1 MSKIKILVAPGD
13 RAGSGKF
20 RCVDPHV
27 NLQKNFSEDFFVE
40 INYNID
46 FNDINYL
53 KGFDA
58 VFIHRIPQHKN
69 NEAVAI
75 INTIKRLGIKVIV
88 DTDDHWNLD
97 PSHGLYHMAKAQKI
111 PETIL
116 ECLKMADLVTVPTEI
131 LATEVRRFN
140 KNVVVLPNAVDPT
153 EDQFTPKPIESDM
166 IRFGWLGGSS
176 HIKDME
182 NLRGLGL
189 TQKSFNAKTQIVLC
203 GFDTR
208 GNVQFMNPET
218 KQVQTR
224 PMQPQETTW
233 FMYEC
238 FLTDNYKN
246 LESDRE
252 YLTYLMTFVD
262 DANYNTVDK
271 PYRRIWTKAINQYAN
286 GYNNFDVA
294 LAPLNESSFNKY
306 KSQLKVIEA
315 GFHKKALIAQNYG
328 PYQIDLING
337 IDKGGAVNS
346 NGNCLLVDA
355 AKNHKQW
362 AKYAK
367 KLIDSPQ
374 MIKDLG
380 EKLYETVKD
389 KYDLNNVT
397 KTRSEI
403 YKNLIK

>member
-1 MSKIKILVAPGD
+1 MGKINILVNPND
-13 RAGSGKF
+13 RAGSGKY
-20 RCVDPHV
+20 RCIDPHV
-27 NLQKNFSEDFFVE
+27 TLQNNHADDFFVE
-40 INYNID
+40 INHQID

-58 VFIHRIPQHKN
+58 VFIHRLPQHNHKD
-69 NEAVAI
+69 AVAI
-75 INTIKRLGIKVIV
+75 INTIKRLGLKVII

-97 PSHGLYHMAKAQKI
+97 PSHGLYHIAKINKI

-116 ECLKMADLVTVPTEI
+116 DCIRMADLVTVPTEI
-131 LATEVRRFN
+131 LAAEVRKFN
-140 KNVVVLPNAVDPT
+140 KNVVVLPNAVDPN
-153 EDQFTPKPIESDM
+153 EDQFKPKETESDM

-182 NLRGLGL
+182 HLRDLGTKQNGLG
-189 TQKSFNAKTQIVLC
+189 KPTQIVLC

-208 GNVQFMNPET
+208 GNVQFVNPDT
-218 KQVQTR
+218 KQVETR
-224 PMQPQETTW
+224 PMRPQETTW

-238 FLTDNYKN
+238 FLTNNYKN
-246 LESDRE
+246 LETDRE
-252 YLTYLMTFVD
+252 YLTYLMSFID
-262 DANYNTVDK
+262 DPNFDTKSK

-286 GYNNFDVA
+286 GYNHFDVA
-294 LAPLNESSFNKY
+294 MAPLNESTFNKY

-328 PYQIDLING
+328 PYQIDLISA
-337 IDKGGAVNS
+337 IDRGGAINP
-346 NGNCLLVDA
+346 NGNCLLVEPS
-355 AKNHKQW
+355 KNHKQW
-362 AKYAK
+362 SKFAK
-367 KLIDSPQ
+367 KLVDNPE

-397 KTRSEI
+397 KNRYEI
-403 YKNLIK
+403 YKNLMK